1 MLSEIT
7 CNPEAPNSTTS
18 PLISRSV
25 DLMSKQD
32 AVESEKECPSPA
44 RDEVLEAKACPDF
57 SQESIAA
64 VLSIDAKPEASV
76 EHCSIIA

>member
-1 MLSEIT
+1 
-7 CNPEAPNSTTS
+7 
-18 PLISRSV
+18 
-25 DLMSKQD
+25 MSKQD